1 MRNFLLIFLLP
12 LFLMSCN
19 QNMLGAGL
27 AVKNFF
33 TTPLSKVKNSITKS
47 AYEEEKEKTEKAN
60 KNKDGK
66 EIRYCVDDKGRSI
79 SSETRS
85 DFEEILK
92 HTTELVCECD
102 SWGSCSKDLCS
113 CENLCPDNF
122 NIFKR
127 PPYEDTEE
135 MTTPQH
141 SLAFRNLDTPST
153 IDSTQGYCWGHARVN
168 SQFNRLA
175 FFEPGKSAPHDL
187 ASPNE
192 EEQRKAIEYY
202 KELIDKVTSNKAV
215 TIPGFQSLNEFSDH
229 PALQSYL
236 GDKVAKT
243 WASHAMSWQGLSV
256 GLSTEKKSKSYY
268 QNTLSEIKE
277 KMELGVQPTILYTVQ
292 GEKFATHALLASHLA
307 KDDNGKEKLCLRD
320 SNKNEALNG
329 GCLNYLTLNDKGEL
343 TYTRSTYTEVLGDI
357 QMAHNEESDM
367 VAQAQALKERCR
379 KDKDCGK

>member
-1 MRNFLLIFLLP
+1 
-12 LFLMSCN
+12 
-19 QNMLGAGL
+19 MLTRKKKRRL
-27 AVKNFF
+27 
-33 TTPLSKVKNSITKS
+33 KS
-47 AYEEEKEKTEKAN
+47 AN

-122 NIFKR
+122 NIFKGT
-127 PPYEDTEE
+127 PYEDTEE

-256 GLSTEKKSKSYY
+256 GLSTEKNQSPI
-268 QNTLSEIKE
+268 IK
-277 KMELGVQPTILYTVQ
+277 
-292 GEKFATHALLASHLA
+292 THLV
-307 KDDNGKEKLCLRD
+307 K
-320 SNKNEALNG
+320 
-329 GCLNYLTLNDKGEL
+329 
-343 TYTRSTYTEVLGDI
+343 
-357 QMAHNEESDM
+357 
-367 VAQAQALKERCR
+367 
-379 KDKDCGK
+379 

>member
-1 MRNFLLIFLLP
+1 MRNYLLILLLPFLLV
-12 LFLMSCN
+12 SCN
-19 QNMLGAGL
+19 QNTLGAGF

-33 TTPLSKVKNSITKS
+33 TTPLSKVKNFFTKS
-47 AYEEEKEKTEKAN
+47 AYEEEKEKTERAN

-92 HTTELVCECD
+92 HTTEMVCECD

-113 CENLCPDNF
+113 CEKLCPDNF

-127 PPYEDTEE
+127 PPYENTEF

-141 SLAFRNLDTPST
+141 SLFFRNRDDVGN
-153 IDSTQGYCWGHARVN
+153 IDSTKGYCWGHARVN
-168 SQFNRLA
+168 AQFNRLA
-175 FFEPGKSAPHDL
+175 FFEPGNAPHDI

-192 EEQRKAIEYY
+192 DEQRKAIAYY
-202 KELIDKVTSNKAV
+202 KGLIDQITSNKTV
-215 TIPGFQSLNEFSDH
+215 TIPGFQSLNEFSEH
-229 PALQSYL
+229 PAIQSYL
-236 GDKVAKT
+236 GDKVAKS
-243 WASHAMSWQGLSV
+243 WAKHAMSWQGLAV
-256 GLSTEKKSKSYY
+256 GMGTEKKSKSYY
-268 QNTLSEIKE
+268 QSALSGIKE
-277 KMELGVQPTILYTVQ
+277 KLDLGVQPTILFTTK
-292 GEKFATHALLASHLA
+292 GEKFETHAVLASHIK
-307 KDDNGKEKLCLRD
+307 KDDDGRDKYCLRD
-320 SNKNEALNG
+320 SNKEVMLNAD
-329 GCLNYLTLNDKGEL
+329 CKNYLKLNDKGEL
-343 TYTRSTYTEVLGDI
+343 TYTRSEYTEVLGDI